1 LSSDKCTTPDRIEI
15 IVKKKERERECG
27 QFLPEEV
34 QKEVENTSKNIGVRR
49 VRKERE
55 RTIVQGLVCE

>member
-15 IVKKKERERECG
+15 IVKKKERECG